1 MPCHWRQLQARA
13 TVVQARPFES
23 TDRKICTSGLVAD
36 VINYAIFENRSQG
49 LGATEPRNMAFHI
62 ENVHRPYN
70 SLGTTV
76 PHCDK
81 YSR

>member
-1 MPCHWRQLQARA
+1 MA
-13 TVVQARPFES
+13 TTSRMRRHALLNRLTQNLHVL
-23 TDRKICTSGLVAD
+23 SGLVAD